1 VLTNEVVHRYG
12 LICHDW
18 EVDFILKMMGN
29 DIRVFITELTRP
41 DFITEPTRPDHPYL
55 HSILI
60 TTGRVD

>member
-1 VLTNEVVHRYG
+1 MLTNEVVHRYG

-29 DIRVFITELTRP
+29 DIRVFITE
-41 DFITEPTRPDHPYL
+41 PTRPDHPYL